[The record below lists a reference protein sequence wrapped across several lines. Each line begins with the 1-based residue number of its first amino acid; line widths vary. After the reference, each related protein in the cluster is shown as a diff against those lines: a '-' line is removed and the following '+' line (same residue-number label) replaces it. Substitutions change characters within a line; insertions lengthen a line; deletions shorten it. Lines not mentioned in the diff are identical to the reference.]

1 MHSVKP
7 DFATFAKAY
16 ERLNAEQRQAVD
28 TIEGPLMV
36 LAGPGTGKTEVVG
49 VRVGHILKKTH
60 ARPSNILCLTFS
72 TSGATAMRERL
83 RRLIGP
89 DAYGVTVTTIHGF
102 CNDIILNHPD
112 LFAERRLEEQATDVR
127 RFRLLNTL
135 IDQLPASSVM
145 LNPKDPYAR
154 TSEILTRISQCKR
167 EGVSPARA
175 AEVAEIYTV
184 EMSQKSKPGTKV
196 QARNERM
203 AKQAQE
209 FARLYAAYE
218 AALHE
223 EGLFDYDD
231 MIAVATEALKSEDWL
246 LAGLQERYQYIMVDE
261 YQDTNGAQNAFIA
274 ALTATP
280 EAAGEPNL
288 CVVGDDDQAIYRFQ
302 GANVAG
308 MLQFRARFPE
318 CPIAVLQTSYRSTQP
333 ILDAASR
340 LIAINDD
347 RLVGKVPGIAKNL
360 KSGLKDSSGDEPLLL
375 RAVSDAVEPF
385 VVAELIE
392 AELAAGTPASEIAV
406 ITRTNGELFEFY
418 DVLRGLKIPAQITGK
433 LNLLHSAA
441 VLQLIAMLRAVND
454 LRDDHALATAL
465 HIICFDCHSA
475 DLARLWT
482 LQRELNG
489 EREHAKLRLIDV
501 LADVERLTTEKGVEL
516 HALPSLLR
524 ARDFLLKLRGHLE
537 TVTLPETIEKLIR
550 ESGILPKDPL
560 QADPMAVVALTE
572 FFDHVK
578 RRNYEDP
585 TFTLTELLTDLEY
598 RQGYGLKL
606 QYDIPHLID
615 DGVQLLTAHGSK
627 GLEFQVVIVVGFRE
641 KHWDHR
647 RPSPGLALPEEL
659 LFGAPLA
666 EGLQDERRLAYV
678 AWTRAK
684 RSLILSCPERVIRGE
699 REQDVSPSAFAVEGG
714 PLPEQTIEL
723 KDTTRSS
730 LLLLPKAALDDALKS
745 YLRSKLETF
754 ELSVTALNH
763 FLEDPEIFL
772 RQDLLGLPQAKS
784 PTLAYGTAVHE
795 GLRAWA
801 RLARESGESSEAALL
816 EGFAR
821 GITEREILTEKERE
835 RLLHLGRQ
843 ALPRY
848 FAARLQGGAPVI
860 WGIEQK
866 VSARLGDIR
875 LKGLMDR
882 IDLYHVD
889 GAKVKVIDYKTGRPK
904 TEKEVREGDNGN
916 LYRQLAFY
924 KLLIEHSP
932 QMLGY
937 EPVEFFLEFV
947 GEREEEPSSL
957 AFTIPETD
965 ARELQALI
973 EQVWAK
979 ILALDFTPLDVDKN
993 KSMSH

>member
-1 MHSVKP
+1 MNAPVS
-7 DFATFAKAY
+7 AGFAKAY
-16 ERLNAEQRQAVD
+16 ERLNPEQKLAVD

-72 TSGATAMRERL
+72 TAGATAMRERL

-127 RFRLLNTL
+127 RFRLMNAL
-135 IDQLPASSVM
+135 IDQLPPDSV
-145 LNPKDPYAR
+145 LVNPKDPYQR
-154 TSEILTRISQCKR
+154 TGDILSRISQCKR

-175 AEVAEIYTV
+175 KEVAEIYTL
-184 EMSQKSKPGTKV
+184 EMSTKSKPGTKA
-196 QARNERM
+196 QAKNERM
-203 AKQAQE
+203 ARQAKE
-209 FARLYAAYE
+209 FAMLYSAYE
-218 AALHE
+218 AAMRD

-231 MIAVATEALKSEDWL
+231 MIAVATEALKTEDWL
-246 LAGLQERYQYIMVDE
+246 LAGLQERYQYVLVDE

-274 ALTATP
+274 ALTTTP

-340 LIAINDD
+340 LIAVNED
-347 RLVGKVPGIAKNL
+347 RLVGKVPGVEKNL
-360 KSGLKDSSGDEPLLL
+360 KSGLKDPSGPEPQLL

-385 VVAELIE
+385 FIAELIE
-392 AELAAGTPASEIAV
+392 AELAAGTPPSEIAV
-406 ITRTNGELFEFY
+406 LTRTNGELFEFH

-433 LNLLHSAA
+433 LNLLHSPK
-441 VLQLIAMLRAVND
+441 VLELIAMLRAVHD

-465 HIICFDCHSA
+465 NVVCFDCHSA

-489 EREHAKLRLIDV
+489 DREHGTKLRLIDV
-501 LADVERLTTEKGVEL
+501 LADVERFAAEKGTEL

-524 ARDFLLKLRGHLE
+524 SRDFLLKLRGRLE
-537 TVTLPETIEKLIR
+537 TVTLPETIETLIR
-550 ESGILPKDPL
+550 ESRILPENPQD
-560 QADPMAVVALTE
+560 ADPMAVVALTE

-578 RRNYEDP
+578 RRSYEDP
-585 TFTLTELLTDLEY
+585 RFTLGELLTDLDY
-598 RQGYGLKL
+598 RAGYGLKL

-615 DGVQLLTAHGSK
+615 DGVQLRTAHGSK
-627 GLEFQVVIVVGFRE
+627 GLEYEVVIIAGFRE

-647 RPSPGLALPEEL
+647 RPMPGLALPEEL
-659 LFGAPLA
+659 LFGAPLG
-666 EGLQDERRLAYV
+666 EGLEDERRLAFV

-684 RSLILSCPERVIRGE
+684 RTLILSCPERVVRGE

-714 PLPEQTIEL
+714 PLPEKTVEL
-723 KDTTRSS
+723 KDATKTS
-730 LLLLPKAALDDALKS
+730 LLLLPKAELDDALKS

-784 PTLAYGTAVHE
+784 ATLAYGTAVHE

-801 RLARESGESSEAALL
+801 RHARDSGESSQEALL
-816 EGFAR
+816 TGFEH
-821 GITEREILTEKERE
+821 GITQREILTEKERE
-835 RLLHLGRQ
+835 RLMHMGRQ

-848 FAARLQGGAPVI
+848 FAARLAGAAPII
-860 WGIEQK
+860 WSTEQK
-866 VSARLGDIR
+866 VSARLGSVRI
-875 LKGLMDR
+875 KGLMDR
-882 IDLYHVD
+882 IDLYQID

-904 TEKEVREGDNGN
+904 TDKEVREGDNGN
-916 LYRQLAFY
+916 LYRQLVFY

-932 QMLGY
+932 QMIGY

-947 GEREEEPSSL
+947 GERDEEPSSL

-965 ARELQALI
+965 ARALTALI

-979 ILALDFTPLDVDKN
+979 ILALDFTPLPKPEPQPEA
-993 KSMSH
+993 

>member
-1 MHSVKP
+1 MRAADS
-7 DFATFAKAY
+7 ATFTKAY
-16 ERLNAEQRQAVD
+16 DRLNAEQRQAVD

-49 VRVGHILKKTH
+49 VRVGNILKKTH
-60 ARPSNILCLTFS
+60 ARPSNVLCLTFS
-72 TSGATAMRERL
+72 TAGATAMRERL

-102 CNDIILNHPD
+102 ANDIILSHPD

-127 RFRLLNTL
+127 RFRLLNSL
-135 IDQLPASSVM
+135 IDQLPPSSVM
-145 LNPKDPYAR
+145 VNPKDPYQR
-154 TSEILTRISQCKR
+154 TGEILQRISQCKR
-167 EGVSPARA
+167 EGVTPARA

-184 EMSQKSKPGTKV
+184 EMSTKSKPGTKV

-218 AALHE
+218 HAMRE

-231 MIAVATEALKSEDWL
+231 MIAVATEALKTEDWL
-246 LAGLQERYQYIMVDE
+246 LASLQERYQYILVDE

-340 LIAINDD
+340 LIAVNED
-347 RLVGKVPGIAKNL
+347 RLVGKVPGVEKNL
-360 KSGLKDSSGDEPLLL
+360 KSGLKDGSGAEPQLL
-375 RAVSDAVEPF
+375 RPVSDAVEPF
-385 VVAELIE
+385 VVAEMIE
-392 AELAAGTPASEIAV
+392 AELAAGTPPSEIAV
-406 ITRTNGELFEFY
+406 LTRTNGELFEFH

-433 LNLLHSAA
+433 LNLLHSPR
-441 VLQLIAMLRAVND
+441 VLELIAMLRALND

-465 HIICFDCHSA
+465 HIFCFECHSA

-482 LQRELNG
+482 LQRELNA
-489 EREHAKLRLIDV
+489 ERKDAKLRLIDV
-501 LADVERLTTEKGVEL
+501 LADVERFTKEKATEL
-516 HALPSLLR
+516 HNMASLLK
-524 ARDFLLKLRGHLE
+524 ARDFLLDLRGHLE
-537 TVTLPETIEKLIR
+537 TVTLPELMERLIR
-550 ESGILPKDPL
+550 ESRILPENP
-560 QADPMAVVALTE
+560 QEADPMAVVALTE

-578 RRNYEDP
+578 RRSYEDP
-585 TFTLTELLTDLEY
+585 RFTLGELLTDLDY
-598 RQGYGLKL
+598 RAGYGLKL

-615 DGVQLLTAHGSK
+615 EGVQLLTAHGSK

-647 RPSPGLALPEEL
+647 RPAPGLALPEEL
-659 LFGAPLA
+659 LFGAPLG

-684 RSLILSCPERVIRGE
+684 RSLILSCPERVVRGE

-714 PLPEQTIEL
+714 PLPEKTVEL
-723 KDTTRSS
+723 KDATKSS
-730 LLLLPKAALDDALKS
+730 LLLLPKAELDDALKS

-801 RLARESGESSEAALL
+801 RQVRDSGESSEEALL
-816 EGFAR
+816 QGFEH

-835 RLLHLGRQ
+835 RLLHMGRQ

-848 FAARLQGGAPVI
+848 FAARLAGAPPII
-860 WGIEQK
+860 WSTEQK

-882 IDLYHVD
+882 IDLYQID

-916 LYRQLAFY
+916 LYRQLMFY

-932 QMLGY
+932 QMIGY

-965 ARELQALI
+965 ARDLI
-973 EQVWAK
+973 AVIEKVWAK
-979 ILALDFTPLDVDKN
+979 ILALDFTPLEKEA
-993 KSMSH
+993 KPQA

>member
-1 MHSVKP
+1 MSTP
-7 DFATFAKAY
+7 ASAGFAKAY

-28 TIEGPLMV
+28 AIEGPVMV

-49 VRVGHILKKTH
+49 VRVGNILKRTH
-60 ARPSNILCLTFS
+60 ARPTNILCLTFS
-72 TSGATAMRERL
+72 TAGATAMRERL

-127 RFRLLNTL
+127 RFRLLNSL
-135 IDQLPASSVM
+135 IDQLPPDAVM
-145 LNPKDPYAR
+145 VSPKDPYAR
-154 TSEILTRISQCKR
+154 TGEILQRISQCKR
-167 EGVSPARA
+167 EGVTPARA
-175 AEVAEIYTV
+175 KEVAEIYTV
-184 EMSQKSKPGTKV
+184 EMSTKSKAGTKA
-196 QARNERM
+196 QARNEKM
-203 AKQAQE
+203 AKQAKE
-209 FARLYAAYE
+209 FAMLYSAYE
-218 AALHE
+218 AAMRE

-231 MIAVATEALKSEDWL
+231 MIAVATEALQTEEWL
-246 LAGLQERYQYIMVDE
+246 LAGLQERYQYVLVDE
-261 YQDTNGAQNAFIA
+261 YQDTNGAQNAFIK
-274 ALTATP
+274 ALTTPP

-308 MLQFRARFPE
+308 MLQFRDRFPS
-318 CPIAVLQTSYRSTQP
+318 CPIVVLQTSYRSTQP

-340 LIAINDD
+340 LIAVNTD
-347 RLVGKVPGIAKNL
+347 RLVGKVPGVEKNL
-360 KSGLKDSSGDEPLLL
+360 KSGLKDPSGPEPELL

-385 VVAELIE
+385 FVAELIE
-392 AELAAGTPASEIAV
+392 AELKAGTPPSEIAV
-406 ITRTNGELFEFY
+406 LTRTNGELFEFH

-433 LNLLHSAA
+433 LNLLHSPK
-441 VLQLIAMLRAVND
+441 VLELIAMLRALND

-465 HIICFDCHSA
+465 HIVCFDCHST

-489 EREHAKLRLIDV
+489 DREHAKLRLIDV
-501 LADVERLTTEKGVEL
+501 LADVERFAKEKGTEL
-516 HALPSLLR
+516 HALPSLLK
-524 ARDFLLKLRGHLE
+524 ARDFLLDLRGHLE
-537 TVTLPETIEKLIR
+537 TVTLPELMERLIR
-550 ESGILPKDPL
+550 ESKILPEDPR

-578 RRNYEDP
+578 RRSYEDP
-585 TFTLTELLTDLEY
+585 RFTLGELLTDLDY
-598 RQGYGLKL
+598 RAGYGLKL

-627 GLEFQVVIVVGFRE
+627 GLEFQVVIVAGFRE

-647 RPSPGLALPEEL
+647 RPMPGLALPEEL

-666 EGLQDERRLAYV
+666 EGLEDERRLAFV

-684 RSLILSCPERVIRGE
+684 RTLILSCPERVVRGE

-714 PLPEQTIEL
+714 PLPEKTVEL
-723 KDTTRSS
+723 KDATKTS
-730 LLLLPKAALDDALKS
+730 LLLLPKAELDDALKS

-763 FLEDPEIFL
+763 FLEDPETFL

-784 PTLAYGTAVHE
+784 ATLAYGTAVHE

-801 RLARESGESSEAALL
+801 RHVRDTGESSQEALL
-816 EGFAR
+816 QGFAH
-821 GITEREILTEKERE
+821 GITQREILTEKERE
-835 RLLHLGRQ
+835 RLLHMGNQ

-848 FAARLQGGAPVI
+848 FEARLAGPSPII
-860 WGIEQK
+860 WSTEQK

-882 IDLYHVD
+882 IDLYQID

-904 TEKEVREGDNGN
+904 TEKDVREGGNGD
-916 LYRQLAFY
+916 LYRQLVFY

-947 GEREEEPSSL
+947 GERDEEPSSL

-965 ARELQALI
+965 ARDLTALI
-973 EQVWAK
+973 ERVWAK
-979 ILALDFTPLDVDKN
+979 ILALDFTPLDPPAQREAK
-993 KSMSH
+993 